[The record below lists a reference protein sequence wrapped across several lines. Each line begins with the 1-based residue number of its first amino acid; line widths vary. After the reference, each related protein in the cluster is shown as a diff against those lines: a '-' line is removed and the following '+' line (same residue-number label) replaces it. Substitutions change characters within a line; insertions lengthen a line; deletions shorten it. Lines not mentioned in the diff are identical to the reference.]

1 MRVAHVLFG
10 GLGGHGSVVF
20 SLITASEGRADHVLA
35 FVSRDELLESY
46 RRECEARGIPA
57 VHVNAGD
64 ETGLRPQLQVAKW
77 LWRQRPDAILV
88 HSGGYLPAAL
98 VTRLL
103 SRLRSEIALVEHQSW
118 PLRGRRH
125 RLTTVLALV
134 TRTPIV
140 VLTEAYAASLRG
152 AYPRMSKR
160 SDIVVIPNGID
171 LERFSPPAAPSP
183 LSSPP
188 VIGMASRL
196 ITIKDHPTL
205 LRAAAEL
212 LRGETPIRV
221 RLAGDGPS
229 RGSLESLAREL
240 HISHAVDFTG
250 TLGES
255 DLAEFLRGLDL
266 YVHASLGEAMS
277 TALLQAFATELPVL
291 ASDVSGIREMV
302 EGHEIAVLVPPT
314 DPEAMAAAISNML
327 SDDVERTRLA
337 RRGRGFVAS
346 RYSSVAMW
354 AAYQGLFDR
363 QTPEQSTMPASPLQH
378 LMAVTLEPEA
388 PLDAQCLVWP
398 AGAAP
403 RVAATSNRA
412 GRWLMRTGIIGGGG
426 RPWLRWLVRQP
437 VAWPI
442 IRSRARRYPA
452 HSISGSGDS

>member
-20 SLITASEGRADHVLA
+20 SLISASEGKADHVLA
-35 FVSRDELLESY
+35 FVSRDELLDAY
-46 RRECEARGIPA
+46 RRECEARDIPA
-57 VHVNAGD
+57 VHVDVGGK
-64 ETGLRPQLQVAKW
+64 TGLRSHLQVAKW

-98 VTRLL
+98 LTRLL
-103 SRLRSEIALVEHQSW
+103 SPLRSEVVLVEHQSW

-125 RLTTVLALV
+125 RLTTVLALA

-140 VLTEAYAASLRG
+140 TLTEAYAASLRD

-160 SDIVVIPNGID
+160 SDIVVIPNGVD
-171 LERFSPPAAPSP
+171 LDRFSPAAGPP
-183 LSSPP
+183 RLGSPP

-212 LRGETPIRV
+212 LRGGTSIRV
-221 RLAGDGPS
+221 RLAGDGPT
-229 RGSLESLAREL
+229 REALELLAGEL
-240 HISHAVDFTG
+240 RISSAVDFIG

-277 TALLQAFATELPVL
+277 TALLQAFATQLPVL

-302 EGHEIAVLVPPT
+302 EGHDIAVLVPPT
-314 DPEAMAAAISNML
+314 DPVAMAGAISNML
-327 SDDVERTRLA
+327 SKDVERTRLA
-337 RRGRGFVAS
+337 RHGHDFVAS

-354 AAYQGLFDR
+354 AAYQALLDR
-363 QTPEQSTMPASPLQH
+363 RKPEQLMPASPLQR
-378 LMAVTLEPEA
+378 LVAVTLEPDR
-388 PLDAQCLVWP
+388 LVNAQVLVWP

-403 RVAATSNRA
+403 RVAATSSRA
-412 GRWLMRTGIIGGGG
+412 GLWLMRTGIIGGGG
-426 RPWLRWLVRQP
+426 RPWLRWLVRQV
-437 VAWPI
+437 VAWPLV
-442 IRSRARRYPA
+442 RSRARRYA
-452 HSISGSGDS
+452 NHAVSRSSES